1 MFTKDSKYLLYG
13 DSKDNYSVLI
23 LMSILI
29 NNIRIKYIN
38 SGSNIYYR

>member
-13 DSKDNYSVLI
+13 DSKDNYSVWI

-29 NNIRIKYIN
+29 NYIRIKYIQI
-38 SGSNIYYR
+38 GSAIY